1 MAITITAVRPLM
13 VAGSRVAVGGT
24 ASVDDALALQLVQN
38 GDATATFPTTPNAP
52 DNYTVVQ
59 AGVHAWA
66 GGAATTD
73 SISVPGIKAGDII
86 ECTLVDRASTET
98 LVLAKHDVANG
109 QIDLTLSANG
119 TNATTKIAYKVSRPL

>member
-13 VAGSRVAVGGT
+13 VAGSLIAVGGT
-24 ASVDDALALQLVQN
+24 ASVDDALAQQLVFN
-38 GDATATFPTTPNAP
+38 GDATATIPTTPNAP
-52 DNYTVVQ
+52 GNYTVVQ

-66 GGAATTD
+66 GGTATTD
-73 SISVPGIKAGDII
+73 SISVPGIKATDVIKAV
-86 ECTLVDRASTET
+86 LVDRASTET

-119 TNATTKIAYKVSRPL
+119 TNVTTKIAYEVTRPL